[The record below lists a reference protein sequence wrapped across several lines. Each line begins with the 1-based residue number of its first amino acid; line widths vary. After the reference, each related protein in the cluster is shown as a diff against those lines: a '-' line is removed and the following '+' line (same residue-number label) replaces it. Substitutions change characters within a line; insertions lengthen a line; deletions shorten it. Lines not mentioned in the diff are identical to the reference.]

1 MTPGIPTE
9 PGWEELRYFRAIALA
24 GALGPAARRL
34 GVSEA
39 TVSRHL
45 RALEERL
52 GARLFDRLPNRLAL
66 TALGARV
73 LETAE
78 RMAENAADFARLARN
93 AAAEEAAPLR
103 LTTTGS
109 VALFITR
116 HMGALLEA
124 VPDCQ
129 LQLIGTRETLSL
141 TKGEAD
147 IALRM
152 RRPPE
157 SGPLAVRRIGR
168 IGFSLYVHAD
178 LLACAQPIPVIGL
191 SDAPESRQANW
202 LLAFL
207 ASETAT
213 GKVAATSRL
222 RLDEVPQRLE
232 AVRQKLGAALL
243 PCFLGTGDPAL
254 RPLCPP
260 PPELQ
265 EDIFLMVHEDT
276 KQRPQVATCLNA
288 LAALFRQEAAAL
300 LGIRTAPLRI

>member
-1 MTPGIPTE
+1 MTPGSPTE

-39 TVSRHL
+39 TVSRQL
-45 RALEERL
+45 RALEARL

-66 TALGARV
+66 TALGSRV
-73 LETAE
+73 LLAAE
-78 RMAENAADFARLARN
+78 RMAENAADFARLARS
-93 AAAEEAAPLR
+93 AVAQEAAPLR

-109 VALFITR
+109 VALFLTR
-116 HMGALLEA
+116 HMGTLLEA
-124 VPDCQ
+124 VPGCP
-129 LQLIGTRETLSL
+129 LQLIGTREALSL

-168 IGFSLYVHAD
+168 IGFSLYAHAD
-178 LLACAQPIPVIGL
+178 LLARAEPVCVIGL
-191 SDAPESRQANW
+191 SDAPESRQAGW
-202 LLAFL
+202 QQAFI
-207 ASETAT
+207 AAGAAT
-213 GKVAATSRL
+213 GKVAPTSRL

-243 PCFLGTGDPAL
+243 PCFLGAGDPAL

-265 EDIFLMVHEDT
+265 EDIFLMVHEDM
-276 KQRPQVATCLNA
+276 KERPAVTACLTA
-288 LAALFRQEAAAL
+288 LAALFRREAESLTGA
-300 LGIRTAPLRI
+300 GT

>member
-1 MTPGIPTE
+1 MPSALNEIE

-45 RALEERL
+45 RALEARL

-66 TALGARV
+66 TALGDRV
-73 LETAE
+73 LLAAE
-78 RMAENAADFARLARN
+78 RMAENAADFARLARS

-109 VALFITR
+109 VALFLTR
-116 HMGALLEA
+116 HLGGLLEA
-124 VPDCQ
+124 VPGCQ
-129 LQLIGTRETLSL
+129 LQLIGTREALSL

-168 IGFSLYVHAD
+168 IGFSLYAHAD
-178 LLACAQPIPVIGL
+178 LLARAEPVSVIGL
-191 SDAPESRQANW
+191 SDAPESRQASW
-202 LLAFL
+202 QQAFL
-207 ASETAT
+207 AAEAAT

-232 AVRQKLGAALL
+232 AVQQKLGAALL
-243 PCFLGTGDPAL
+243 PCFLGAGDPAL
-254 RPLCPP
+254 RPVCPP

-265 EDIFLMVHEDT
+265 EDIFLMVHEDM
-276 KQRPQVATCLNA
+276 KERPAVAACLTA
-288 LAALFRQEAAAL
+288 LAALFRREAESLTGSQA
-300 LGIRTAPLRI
+300 

>member
-1 MTPGIPTE
+1 MTEVE

-45 RALEERL
+45 RALEARL

-66 TALGARV
+66 TALGSRV
-73 LETAE
+73 LLAAE

-93 AAAEEAAPLR
+93 AAAEEATPLR

-109 VALFITR
+109 VALFLTR
-116 HMGALLEA
+116 HMEYLLAA
-124 VPDCQ
+124 VPDCP
-129 LQLIGTRETLSL
+129 LHLIGTREALSL

-157 SGPLAVRRIGR
+157 SGPLTVRRIGH
-168 IGFSLYVHAD
+168 IGFSLYAHAD
-178 LLACAQPIPVIGL
+178 LLAGGVPIPIIGL
-191 SDAPESRQANW
+191 SDAPESRQASW
-202 LLAFL
+202 QQAFL
-207 ASETAT
+207 AAEAVT
-213 GKVAATSRL
+213 GKVAAISRL

-232 AVRQKLGAALL
+232 AAQQKLGAALL
-243 PCFLGTGDPAL
+243 PCFLGAGDPAL

-265 EDIFLMVHEDT
+265 EDIFLMVHEDM
-276 KQRPQVATCLNA
+276 KERPAVAACLAA
-288 LAALFRQEAAAL
+288 LAALFRREAGSL
-300 LGIRTAPLRI
+300 TGNPT